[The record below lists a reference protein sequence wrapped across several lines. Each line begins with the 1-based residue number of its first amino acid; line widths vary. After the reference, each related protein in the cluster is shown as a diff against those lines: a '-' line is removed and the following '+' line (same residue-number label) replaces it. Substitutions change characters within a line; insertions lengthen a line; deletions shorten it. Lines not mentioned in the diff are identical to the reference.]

1 MEILESVRTSE
12 QTERC
17 ISRLARAIRAPAWAE
32 YLVYF
37 GLGLV
42 LSAAPIA
49 GSPAPFGIAMLAVLG
64 FDAGVFL
71 FFTGTAVGYY
81 AGFGFLAGTQMIG
94 GCMLVLVLSYFLRS
108 SKMVRSRLYQ
118 IICAAAAYGV
128 TRAALYCMTGGVSVY
143 LLIRVGFFLL
153 LCAFSAFL
161 YGDAMELTEPRTM
174 AADICRSVSI
184 VYLLATLLLGLS
196 RFVLFRTVSVGR
208 VISVI
213 LLLALSHTGGALC
226 GAASGVVLGVSMD
239 IGAADS
245 AILAVAYPVSSLSA
259 GLFSKHRKLYFLAS
273 FLVTHAFTL
282 FCLPSGPIRMAS
294 LIEAAIASLIYLI
307 LPQKLVLSFGAFVQ
321 PQRAG
326 RGESGLRRY
335 VAGQVGSMSQAYRAL
350 YDVASSAAQTTEND
364 ADPGKIFDRMAQ
376 RVCTHCKKRELCWR
390 REAADTYHLFSALSG
405 VIEQRGR
412 IEGEDFPPFFHER
425 CEQVHELVEV
435 INGELRLRAYRQR
448 MKKQV
453 QEERAVL
460 WESYRDFSEVLSVS
474 AKALSGVHGADPTA
488 ERRLIR
494 YLRTLGVEADASVFR
509 DARGRL
515 HAAIESRYLQPL
527 LVLPD
532 YLDSLSAVLG
542 VRLCMPEYQ
551 AREDSIILLEAEPLS
566 ASVGIAAVKKRG
578 ESVSGDR
585 GTYFKT
591 DSGELCVIL
600 SDGMGSGDAAAD
612 GSIGTIRILE
622 NFLRAGVSP
631 SNAMK
636 LLNASALVRDTENWG
651 YSTVDLMCIDLFTG
665 EASFYKYGA
674 APSYVRTGGVIKKI
688 RCSSYAAGLS
698 FEAGKSPDVMRMR
711 LKPGSVAVI
720 ASDGILSDGRDL
732 WLRELLKTD
741 DGSDMKSLAGSVVQ
755 TAVRE
760 YGRNDDMTALAIKVE
775 VRT

>member
-1 MEILESVRTSE
+1 MQIRESVRASE

-17 ISRLARAIRAPAWAE
+17 ISRLTRAIRAPVWAE
-32 YLVYF
+32 YLIDF

-42 LSAAPIA
+42 LSAAPVA

-64 FDAGVFL
+64 FDADVFL
-71 FFTGTAVGYY
+71 FFVGAAVGYY

-108 SKMVRSRLYQ
+108 SKMIRSRMYQ
-118 IICAAAAYGV
+118 IICATTAYGV
-128 TRAALYCMTGGVSVY
+128 TRVALYCMTGGISVY
-143 LLIRVGFFLL
+143 LLIRVVFFLL
-153 LCAFSAFL
+153 LCASSTYL
-161 YGDAMELTEPRTM
+161 YSDTIELTEPRTM
-174 AADICRSVSI
+174 TAEICRSVSI
-184 VYLLATLLLGLS
+184 VFVLATILLGLS

-213 LLLALSHTGGALC
+213 LLLVLSQTGGSLC

-239 IGAADS
+239 IAAADS
-245 AILAVAYPVSSLSA
+245 AILSVAYPVSALSA
-259 GLFSKHRKLYFLAS
+259 GLFSKHRKIYFLAS

-282 FCLPSGPIRMAS
+282 FCLPSGMIRMVS
-294 LIEAAIASLIYLI
+294 LVEAAIASLIYLF

-350 YDVASSAAQTTEND
+350 YDVASSAAQTSEND

-376 RVCTHCKKRELCWR
+376 RVCTRCQKRELCWH
-390 REAADTYHLFSALSG
+390 RESTETYHLFSALSG

-412 IEGEDFPPFFHER
+412 IEGEDFPPFFLER
-425 CEQVHELVEV
+425 CGQVHELVEV

-448 MKKQV
+448 IKKQV

-460 WESYRDFSEVLSVS
+460 WESYRDFSEVLSIS

-494 YLRTLGVEADASVFR
+494 YLRTLGIEADASVFR

-515 HAAIESRYLQPL
+515 HAAIESRFLQPL
-527 LVLPD
+527 LALPD

-551 AREDSIILLEAEPLS
+551 AREDCIILLEAEPLS
-566 ASVGIAAVKKRG
+566 ASVGIAAVKKQG

-612 GSIGTIRILE
+612 GSVGTIRILE

-665 EASFYKYGA
+665 DASFYKYGA
-674 APSYVRTGGVIKKI
+674 APSYVRTGGVIRKI

-732 WLRELLKTD
+732 WLRELLETD
-741 DGSDMKSLAGSVVQ
+741 DGSDMKSLAGAVVQ

-760 YGRNDDMTALAIKVE
+760 YGRNDDMTALAVSVE
-775 VRT
+775 VRR

>member
-1 MEILESVRTSE
+1 MEIRESVCSPE
-12 QTERC
+12 QSVRS
-17 ISRLARAIRAPAWAE
+17 ISRLTKAIRAPDWVE
-32 YLVYF
+32 NLICF
-37 GLGLV
+37 GMGLL

-64 FDAGVFL
+64 FGSGSFL
-71 FFTGTAVGYY
+71 YFVGAAVGYY
-81 AGFGFLAGTQMIG
+81 VCFGFLLGTQMIG
-94 GCMLVLVLSYFLRS
+94 SAMLVLVLSFFLRD
-108 SKMVRSRLYQ
+108 SKILKLRLYPVVS
-118 IICAAAAYGV
+118 ATTAYAV
-128 TRAALYCMTGGVSVY
+128 TRAALCLASGGISAI
-143 LLIRVGFFLL
+143 LLLRVGFFLL
-153 LCAFSAFL
+153 LCAASAFL
-161 YGDAMELTEPRTM
+161 YCDVIDLYEPRTIT
-174 AADICRSVSI
+174 AEIFRSVSC
-184 VYLLATLLLGLS
+184 VFLLATLLLGLC
-196 RFVLFRTVSVGR
+196 RFVLFHTVSVGR
-208 VISVI
+208 VISII
-213 LLLALSHTGGALC
+213 LLLILSHTGGPLC
-226 GAASGVVLGVSMD
+226 GAASGVVLGVCMD
-239 IGAADS
+239 VAAADS
-245 AILAVAYPVSSLSA
+245 AVFAVVYPVSALSA
-259 GLFSKHRKLYFLAS
+259 GLFNKHKKLYFLIS
-273 FLVTHAFTL
+273 LLVAFSFTL
-282 FCLPSGPIRMAS
+282 FCLPSGTVRMSA
-294 LIEAAIASLIYLI
+294 LLEVTIASLIYLL
-307 LPQKLVLSFGAFVQ
+307 LPQKTVLSLGAIVQ
-321 PQRAG
+321 PQRVG

-350 YDVASSAAQTTEND
+350 YDVASSAAQTAEND
-364 ADPGKIFDRMAQ
+364 ADPAKIFDRMAQ
-376 RVCTHCKKRELCWR
+376 RVCIRCPKRELCWHQ
-390 REAADTYHLFSALSG
+390 ESADTFHVFSALSG

-412 IEGEDFPPFFHER
+412 IEEDDFPQYFRER
-425 CEQVHELVEV
+425 CEQAHELVEV

-448 MKKQV
+448 MHRQV
-453 QEERAVL
+453 QEERTVL
-460 WESYRDFSEVLSVS
+460 WESYRDFSEVLAVS

-488 ERRLIR
+488 ERRLVR

-509 DARGRL
+509 DARGRM

-527 LVLPD
+527 LELPD
-532 YLDSLSAVLG
+532 YLDCLSAVLG

-600 SDGMGSGDAAAD
+600 SDGMGSGDAAAE

-674 APSYVRTGGVIKKI
+674 APSYVRSGGVIRKI
-688 RCSSYAAGLS
+688 RCTSYAAGLS

-720 ASDGILSDGRDL
+720 ASDGIVSDGKDL
-732 WLRELLKTD
+732 WLRELLESD
-741 DGSDMKSLAGSVVQ
+741 DGTDMKSLAGAVVR
-755 TAVRE
+755 TAVQE
-760 YGRNDDMTALAIKVE
+760 YGRNDDMTALAVKVE
-775 VRT
+775 VRS

>member
-1 MEILESVRTSE
+1 MEILESVRASE
-12 QTERC
+12 QTERS
-17 ISRLARAIRAPAWAE
+17 IRRLTKAIHAPAWAE
-32 YLVYF
+32 YLICF

-64 FDAGVFL
+64 FDTGVFL
-71 FFTGTAVGYY
+71 FFVGAAVGYY
-81 AGFGFLAGTQMIG
+81 AGFGFIAGTQMIG
-94 GCMLVLVLSYFLRS
+94 GCMLVLLLSYFLRGN
-108 SKMVRSRLYQ
+108 KIIRSRAYSIL
-118 IICAAAAYGV
+118 CATTAYGV
-128 TRAALYCMTGGVSVY
+128 TRAALYWMTGGISAT

-153 LCAFSAFL
+153 LCASSAYL
-161 YGDAMELTEPRTM
+161 YHDAIELREPRTVN
-174 AADICRSVSI
+174 AEICRSVSI
-184 VYLLATLLLGLS
+184 VYVLATLLIGLS
-196 RFVLFRTVSVGR
+196 RFVLFHTVSVGR
-208 VISVI
+208 VVAVMI
-213 LLLALSHTGGALC
+213 LLVLSQTGGALC
-226 GAASGVVLGVSMD
+226 GAASGVVMGVSMD
-239 IGAADS
+239 VAAANS
-245 AILAVAYPVSSLSA
+245 ALLSVVYPVSALSA
-259 GLFSKHRKLYFLAS
+259 GLFSKHRKLYFMAA
-273 FLVTHAFTL
+273 FLVSHAFTL
-282 FCLPSGPIRMAS
+282 FCLPSSSIRMAS
-294 LIEAAIASLIYLI
+294 LLEATIASLIYLV
-307 LPQKLVLSFGAFVQ
+307 LPQKLVLSFGSLVQ

-350 YDVASSAAQTTEND
+350 YDVASSAAQTLEND
-364 ADPGKIFDRMAQ
+364 SDPGKIFDRMAQ
-376 RVCTHCKKRELCWR
+376 RVCIRCRRRDLCWHQ
-390 REAADTYHLFSALSG
+390 ESGDTYHIFSSLSG

-412 IEGEDFPPFFHER
+412 IEKEDFPEYFMER
-425 CEQVHELVEV
+425 CEQTQELVEV

-448 MKKQV
+448 MHRQM

-474 AKALSGVHGADPTA
+474 AKSLSSVHGADPTA
-488 ERRLIR
+488 EKRLIR
-494 YLRTLGVEADASVFR
+494 YLRTIGVEADTSVFR

-527 LVLPD
+527 FDLPD
-532 YLDSLSAVLG
+532 YLDCISAVLG
-542 VRLCMPEYQ
+542 VRLCAPEYQ

-566 ASVGIAAVKKRG
+566 ASIGIAAVKKRG
-578 ESVSGDR
+578 EAVSGDR

-591 DSGELCVIL
+591 DNGELCVIL
-600 SDGMGSGDAAAD
+600 SDGMGTGDAAAE

-631 SNAMK
+631 GSAMK
-636 LLNASALVRDTENWG
+636 LLNAAALVRDTENWG

-674 APSYVRTGGVIKKI
+674 APSYVRTGGVIRKI

-720 ASDGILSDGRDL
+720 ASDGIISDGRDL
-732 WLRELLKTD
+732 WLRELLEAD
-741 DGSDMKSLAGSVVQ
+741 DGSDMKSLAGAVVQ

-760 YGRNDDMTALAIKVE
+760 YGKNDDMTALAVKVE

>member
-1 MEILESVRTSE
+1 MEIRESVCSPE
-12 QTERC
+12 QSVRS
-17 ISRLARAIRAPAWAE
+17 ISRLTKAIRAPDWVE
-32 YLVYF
+32 NLICF
-37 GLGLV
+37 GMGLL

-64 FDAGVFL
+64 FGSGSFL
-71 FFTGTAVGYY
+71 YFVGAAVGYY
-81 AGFGFLAGTQMIG
+81 VCFGFLLGTQMIG
-94 GCMLVLVLSYFLRS
+94 SAMLVLVLSFFLRD
-108 SKMVRSRLYQ
+108 SKILKLRLYPVVS
-118 IICAAAAYGV
+118 ATTAYAV
-128 TRAALYCMTGGVSVY
+128 TRAALCLASGGISAI
-143 LLIRVGFFLL
+143 LLLRVGFFLL
-153 LCAFSAFL
+153 LCAASALL
-161 YGDAMELTEPRTM
+161 YCDVIDLYEPRTIT
-174 AADICRSVSI
+174 AEIFRSVSC
-184 VYLLATLLLGLS
+184 VFLLATLLLGLC
-196 RFVLFRTVSVGR
+196 RFVLFHTVSVGR
-208 VISVI
+208 VISII
-213 LLLALSHTGGALC
+213 LLLILSHTGGPLY
-226 GAASGVVLGVSMD
+226 GAASGVVLGVCMD
-239 IGAADS
+239 VAAADS
-245 AILAVAYPVSSLSA
+245 AVFAVVYPVSALSA
-259 GLFSKHRKLYFLAS
+259 GLFNKHKKLYFLIS
-273 FLVTHAFTL
+273 LLVAFSFTL
-282 FCLPSGPIRMAS
+282 FCLPSGTVRMSA
-294 LIEAAIASLIYLI
+294 LLEVTIASLIYLL
-307 LPQKLVLSFGAFVQ
+307 LPQKTVLSLGAIVQ
-321 PQRAG
+321 PQRVG

-350 YDVASSAAQTTEND
+350 YDVASSAAQTAEND
-364 ADPGKIFDRMAQ
+364 ADPAKIFDRMAQ
-376 RVCTHCKKRELCWR
+376 RVCIRCPKRELCWHQ
-390 REAADTYHLFSALSG
+390 ESADTFHVFSALSG

-412 IEGEDFPPFFHER
+412 MEEDDFPQYFRER
-425 CEQVHELVEV
+425 CEQAHELVEV

-448 MKKQV
+448 MHRQV

-460 WESYRDFSEVLSVS
+460 WESYRDFSEVLDVS

-488 ERRLIR
+488 ERRLVR

-509 DARGRL
+509 DARGRM

-527 LVLPD
+527 LELPD
-532 YLDSLSAVLG
+532 YLDCLSAVLG

-600 SDGMGSGDAAAD
+600 SDGMGSGDAAAE

-674 APSYVRTGGVIKKI
+674 APSYVRSGGVIRKI
-688 RCSSYAAGLS
+688 RCTSYAAGLS

-720 ASDGILSDGRDL
+720 ASDGIVSDGKDL
-732 WLRELLKTD
+732 WLRELLESD
-741 DGSDMKSLAGSVVQ
+741 DGTDMKSLAGAVVR
-755 TAVRE
+755 TAVQE
-760 YGRNDDMTALAIKVE
+760 YGRNDDMTALAVKVE
-775 VRT
+775 VRS